1 MNGFAKGSFSLL
13 AARTLSGLNVNALGY
28 LLPLWIAPLS
38 CVSLRLTFG
47 AVVFWVISIFSKPET
62 VQWRDAL
69 KLVALGSCGIFG
81 YMSLY
86 ALSISYTTPV
96 NFAIFFKNHWS
107 DCKIICLFYSR
118 NRTIFYCF

>member
-86 ALSISYTTPV
+86 ALSISYTTSV
-96 NFAIFFKNHWS
+96 NFAIFYAMQPLWVVVVS
-107 DCKIICLFYSR
+107 AVV
-118 NRTIFYCF
+118 YC

>member
-47 AVVFWVISIFSKPET
+47 AVVFWVI
-62 VQWRDAL
+62 
-69 KLVALGSCGIFG
+69 
-81 YMSLY
+81 
-86 ALSISYTTPV
+86 
-96 NFAIFFKNHWS
+96 
-107 DCKIICLFYSR
+107 
-118 NRTIFYCF
+118 